1 MLAESMNASVSIA
14 TKPLVYS
21 AFRYINNKV
30 HNALAEYV
38 DNSIQSYVDNQEL
51 LSSLNEN
58 HKLTVKIDIDPDRG
72 IITIKD
78 NAFGIS
84 EKYYEN
90 AFELANIPLDAS
102 GLNEFGM
109 GMKVSSI
116 WLSNLWTV
124 ETSAYGEPYK
134 KTLVFDLED
143 VVQKEKLQLDVKI
156 EPAYKE
162 EHYTLITLQNLSQN
176 KPSARQISG
185 IKKHL
190 ASIYSKYIR
199 EGILNL
205 FVNEELQEVTEL
217 KILKAPYYENPD
229 GEPIYWKKDIKFDAG
244 SYRVKGFIGVL
255 ETMSTS
261 TDNGFLLFRR
271 GRVIGSSYE
280 DRYRPKCL
288 CGEPGSPQFKRIFG
302 ELELEGFH
310 VSFTKNSFTEGD
322 EFEMFIKYLA
332 EDLEK
337 DTSFRI
343 FRQAQNFKKGTDP
356 ATPKVAKSLTET
368 LVETF
373 NRPVVTTS
381 KTPIRTKPEPKPII
395 APPNSTQDKVEEIP
409 ILTTP
414 ESEEPK
420 AAEQM
425 ANPIHTQI
433 TIDGYD
439 FELELGHVKG
449 ADAGWL
455 YDLVK
460 LGNDSYKTQ
469 FNLRHKYFE
478 RFAGDFKSE
487 DGYLPVATFIKAMV
501 SAELALMNVG
511 DESGN
516 VFRNMFNK
524 LIGQI

>member
-1 MLAESMNASVSIA
+1 MNTSVSIA

-38 DNSIQSYVDNQEL
+38 DNSIQSYVDHQEL
-51 LSSLNEN
+51 LSHINPS
-58 HKLTVKIDIDPDRG
+58 HKLTVKVDIDPDRG
-72 IITIKD
+72 IITVKD
-78 NAFGIS
+78 DAFGIS
-84 EKYYEN
+84 EKYYEK

-143 VVQKEKLQLDVKI
+143 VVQQEKLALDVKI
-156 EPAYKE
+156 DSASID
-162 EHYTLITLQNLSQN
+162 EHYTLITLENLSQN
-176 KPSARQISG
+176 KPSSRQING

-199 EGILNL
+199 EGVLDL
-205 FVNEELQEVTEL
+205 FINGELQEITEL

-229 GEPIYWKKDIKFDAG
+229 GPQIYWKKDIKFDAG
-244 SYRVKGFIGVL
+244 PYHVKGFIGVL

-322 EFEMFIKYLA
+322 EFEMFINYLA
-332 EDLEK
+332 QDLDK

-343 FRQAQNFKKGTDP
+343 FRQAQNYKKNSDP

-373 NRPVVTTS
+373 SKPVVTTT
-381 KTPIRTKPEPKPII
+381 KNPIRTKPEPKLEP
-395 APPNSTQDKVEEIP
+395 EIP
-409 ILTTP
+409 VQTP
-414 ESEEPK
+414 SITSATPIRPEDEEPK
-420 AAEQM
+420 PAEQM
-425 ANPIHTQI
+425 ANPIVTQI
-433 TIDGYD
+433 NIDGYD

-449 ADAGWL
+449 ADSGWL

-460 LGNDSYKTQ
+460 LGDESYKTQ

-478 RFAGDFKSE
+478 RFASDFKSE

-501 SAELALMNVG
+501 SAELALMNEG
-511 DESGN
+511 DASGN

>member
-1 MLAESMNASVSIA
+1 MNTSVSIA

-38 DNSIQSYVDNQEL
+38 DNSIQSYLDNQEL
-51 LSSLNEN
+51 LSKINTG
-58 HKLTVKIDIDPDRG
+58 HKLTVRITIDPDHD

-84 EKYYEN
+84 DRYYDK

-124 ETSAYGEPYK
+124 ETSAYGEDYI
-134 KTLVFDLED
+134 KTLVFDLND
-143 VVQKEKLQLDVKI
+143 VVDKEKLSLDVKN
-156 EPAYKE
+156 EPANKDV
-162 EHYTLITLQNLSQN
+162 HYTLITLRQLSQN
-176 KPSARQISG
+176 KPSARQLNG

-199 EGILNL
+199 EGVLDL
-205 FVNEELQEVTEL
+205 YVNDELQEITEL
-217 KILKAPYYENPD
+217 KILNAPYWETPD
-229 GEPIYWKKDIKFDAG
+229 GAPVLWKKEINFDAG
-244 SYRVKGFIGVL
+244 NYHVRGFIGLL

-280 DRYRPKCL
+280 DRYRPSCL
-288 CGEPGSPQFKRIFG
+288 CGESGSPRYKRVFG

-322 EFEMFIKYLA
+322 DFEMFINLLA
-332 EDLEK
+332 KDLK
-337 DTSFRI
+337 DDKSFKI
-343 FRQAQNFKKGTDP
+343 FEQGQFYKKPANP
-356 ATPKVAKSLTET
+356 ATPKVAKSLTDT
-368 LVETF
+368 LTQTF
-373 NRPVVTTS
+373 SRPVVRTTPA
-381 KTPIRTKPEPKPII
+381 PITTKPETPVIKENDSTYPPVEPIIKQDTTPVVENAEPKP
-395 APPNSTQDKVEEIP
+395 AEP
-409 ILTTP
+409 I
-414 ESEEPK
+414 
-420 AAEQM
+420 
-425 ANPIHTQI
+425 ANPQVTTIN
-433 TIDGYD
+433 IDGYD
-439 FELELGHVKG
+439 FALEIGHVKG
-449 ADAGWL
+449 EDAGWL
-455 YDLVK
+455 YDLSK
-460 LGNDSYKTQ
+460 IGTDKYKTQ
-469 FNLRHKYFE
+469 FNLTHKYFE
-478 RFAGDFKSE
+478 RFGSDFKTE

-501 SAELALMNVG
+501 SAELALNNEG
-511 DESGN
+511 DESGG
-516 VFRNMFNK
+516 VFRNKFNS

>member
-1 MLAESMNASVSIA
+1 MNSSVSIA

-51 LSSLNEN
+51 LSKLNAS

-72 IITIKD
+72 LITIKD
-78 NAFGIS
+78 DAFGIS
-84 EKYYEN
+84 EKYYDK

-116 WLSNLWTV
+116 WLSNLWSV

-156 EPAYKE
+156 EPAQID
-162 EHYTLITLQNLSQN
+162 EHYTLITLNRLSQN
-176 KPSARQISG
+176 KPSSRQITG

-199 EGILNL
+199 EGVLDL
-205 FVNEELQEVTEL
+205 YVNGELQVITDL
-217 KILKAPYYENPD
+217 PILKAPYYEKPD
-229 GEPIYWKKDIKFDAG
+229 GAPIYWRKDIKFDAG
-244 SYRVKGFIGVL
+244 PYHVKGFIGIL

-337 DTSFRI
+337 DTTFRI
-343 FRQAQNFKKGTDP
+343 FRQAQNFKKGSDP
-356 ATPKVAKSLTET
+356 ANPKVAKSLTET
-368 LVETF
+368 LVQTF
-373 NRPVVTTS
+373 SRPVVTTA
-381 KTPIRTKPEPKPII
+381 KTPIRTKPEPPKQEFEPSKPT
-395 APPNSTQDKVEEIP
+395 PQDSVISQP
-409 ILTTP
+409 ATVILEP
-414 ESEEPK
+414 EEPK
-420 AAEQM
+420 PAEQM
-425 ANPIHTQI
+425 ANPIHTKI
-433 TIDGYD
+433 NIDGFD

-449 ADAGWL
+449 ADSGWL

-460 LGNDSYKTQ
+460 LGDDNYKTQ

-501 SAELALMNVG
+501 SAELALMHTG
-511 DESGN
+511 DDSGN

>member
-1 MLAESMNASVSIA
+1 MNTSVSIA

-38 DNSIQSYVDNQEL
+38 DNSIQSYVDHQEI
-51 LSSLNEN
+51 LSIINPS

-72 IITIKD
+72 FITIKD
-78 NAFGIS
+78 DAFGIS
-84 EKYYEN
+84 EEYYDK

-116 WLSNLWTV
+116 WLSNLWKV

-143 VVQKEKLQLDVKI
+143 VVQQEKLSLDVKI
-156 EPAYKE
+156 DSAHPE
-162 EHYTLITLQNLSQN
+162 EHYTLISLERLSQN
-176 KPSARQISG
+176 KPSSRQING

-199 EGILNL
+199 EGVLDL
-205 FVNEELQEVTEL
+205 YVNGELQEISEL
-217 KILKAPYYENPD
+217 KILKAPYFENQD
-229 GEPIYWKKDIKFDAG
+229 GPQIYWKKDVKFDAG
-244 SYRVKGFIGVL
+244 SYHVKGFIGIL

-288 CGEPGSPQFKRIFG
+288 CGEPGSPQYKRIFG

-332 EDLEK
+332 ADLDK

-343 FRQAQNFKKGTDP
+343 FRQAQNFKKNSDP

-373 NRPVVTTS
+373 SKPVVTTT
-381 KTPIRTKPEPKPII
+381 KNPIRTKPEAVSRPQTSVQTPITDAVGSLTAVIPEEEAPKP
-395 APPNSTQDKVEEIP
+395 
-409 ILTTP
+409 
-414 ESEEPK
+414 
-420 AAEQM
+420 AEQM
-425 ANPIHTQI
+425 ANPIVTRI

-439 FELELGHVKG
+439 FDLELGHVKG
-449 ADAGWL
+449 ADSGWL

-460 LGNDSYKTQ
+460 LGDERYKTQ
-469 FNLRHKYFE
+469 FNLKHKYFE
-478 RFAGDFKSE
+478 RFASDFKSE

-501 SAELALMNVG
+501 SAELALMNEG
-511 DESGN
+511 DASGN

>member
-1 MLAESMNASVSIA
+1 MNTSVSIA

-38 DNSIQSYVDNQEL
+38 DNSIQSYMDNQDI
-51 LSSLNEN
+51 LSKINPG
-58 HKLTVKIDIDPDRG
+58 HKLTVRILIDPDRD

-84 EKYYEN
+84 EKFYDR

-124 ETSAYGEPYK
+124 ETSAYGEAYK
-134 KTLVFDLED
+134 KTLVFDLND
-143 VVQKEKLQLDVKI
+143 VVDKEKLSLDVKN
-156 EPAYKE
+156 EPASKD
-162 EHYTLITLQNLSQN
+162 EHFTLITLKQLSQN
-176 KPSARQISG
+176 KPSFRQLTG

-199 EGILNL
+199 EGIMDL

-217 KILKAPYYENPD
+217 KVLDAPFYDNPD
-229 GEPIYWKKDIKFDAG
+229 GPSILWKKPIKFDAG
-244 SYRVKGFIGVL
+244 QYHVSGFIGLL

-280 DRYRPKCL
+280 DRYRPVCL
-288 CGEPGSPQFKRIFG
+288 CGETGSPRFKRIFG

-322 EFEMFIKYLA
+322 DFEMFIKLLA
-332 EDLEK
+332 EDLKK
-337 DTSFRI
+337 DRSFKI
-343 FRQAQNFKKGTDP
+343 FEQGQFYKKPVNP
-356 ATPKVAKSLTET
+356 ATPKVARSLTDT
-368 LVETF
+368 LKQTF
-373 NRPVVTTS
+373 SNPVVRTSSAPITTKS
-381 KTPIRTKPEPKPII
+381 IASSPKEYPQSGSVQNHPSTIEMPPINEPKP
-395 APPNSTQDKVEEIP
+395 
-409 ILTTP
+409 
-414 ESEEPK
+414 
-420 AAEQM
+420 AEAI
-425 ANPIHTQI
+425 ANPLETTIP
-433 TIDGYD
+433 IDGYV
-439 FELELGHVKG
+439 FTLELGHVKG
-449 ADAGWL
+449 EDSGWL
-455 YDLVK
+455 YDLTK
-460 LGNDSYKTQ
+460 IGTDRFKTQ

-478 RFAGDFKSE
+478 RFGNDFKTE

-501 SAELALMNVG
+501 SAELALQNGG
-511 DESGN
+511 DESGG

-524 LIGQI
+524 IIGQI

>member
-1 MLAESMNASVSIA
+1 MNTSVSIA

-38 DNSIQSYVDNQEL
+38 DNSIQSYLDNQDL
-51 LSSLNEN
+51 LSEINSG
-58 HKLTVKIDIDPDRG
+58 HKLTVRIKIDPERD

-84 EKYYEN
+84 EKYYDK

-124 ETSAYGEPYK
+124 ETSAYGEEYK
-134 KTLVFDLED
+134 KTLVFDLND
-143 VVQKEKLQLDVKI
+143 VVDKEKLSLDVKN
-156 EPAYKE
+156 EQAKKD
-162 EHYTLITLQNLSQN
+162 EHYTLITLKQLSQN
-176 KPSARQISG
+176 KPSLRQLTG

-199 EGILNL
+199 DGLLDL
-205 FVNEELQEVTEL
+205 FVNDELQEITDL
-217 KILKAPYYENPD
+217 KVLDAPYFDNPD
-229 GEPIYWKKDIKFDAG
+229 GPSILWRKPIKFDAG
-244 SYRVKGFIGVL
+244 PYHVKGFIGLL

-280 DRYRPKCL
+280 DRYRPVCL
-288 CGEPGSPQFKRIFG
+288 CGESGSPRFKRVFG

-322 EFEMFIKYLA
+322 DFEMFIKLLA
-332 EDLEK
+332 EDLKK
-337 DTSFRI
+337 DKSFKI
-343 FRQAQNFKKGTDP
+343 FEQGQNYKKPSNP
-356 ATPKVAKSLTET
+356 ATPKVARSLTDT
-368 LVETF
+368 LTQTF
-373 NRPVVTTS
+373 SRPVVRSSQAPITTRSVNPVS
-381 KTPIRTKPEPKPII
+381 KEGAEAEQQETKENISVVHPSTEPKP
-395 APPNSTQDKVEEIP
+395 AEP
-409 ILTTP
+409 I
-414 ESEEPK
+414 
-420 AAEQM
+420 
-425 ANPIHTQI
+425 ANPQVTKIN
-433 TIDGYD
+433 IDGYD
-439 FELELGHVKG
+439 FMLELGHVKG
-449 ADAGWL
+449 EDSGWL
-455 YDLVK
+455 YDLSK
-460 LGNDSYKTQ
+460 IGTDTFKTQ
-469 FNLRHKYFE
+469 FNLTHKYFE
-478 RFAGDFKSE
+478 RFGADFKTE

-501 SAELALMNVG
+501 SAELALQNGG
-511 DESGN
+511 DESGG
-516 VFRNMFNK
+516 VFRTMFNK

>member
-1 MLAESMNASVSIA
+1 MSNLKQIINESFAQ
-14 TKPLVYS
+14 YS
-21 AFRYINNKV
+21 AAVAQSR
-30 HNALAEYV
+30 AL
-38 DNSIQSYVDNQEL
+38 
-51 LSSLNEN
+51 
-58 HKLTVKIDIDPDRG
+58 IDVRD
-72 IITIKD
+72 
-78 NAFGIS
+78 
-84 EKYYEN
+84 
-90 AFELANIPLDAS
+90 
-102 GLNEFGM
+102 GL
-109 GMKVSSI
+109 
-116 WLSNLWTV
+116 
-124 ETSAYGEPYK
+124 
-134 KTLVFDLED
+134 
-143 VVQKEKLQLDVKI
+143 
-156 EPAYKE
+156 
-162 EHYTLITLQNLSQN
+162 
-176 KPSARQISG
+176 KPSARQITG

-199 EGILNL
+199 EGVMDL
-205 FVNEELQEVTEL
+205 FVNEELQVVTDL
-217 KILKAPYYENPD
+217 KILKAPYYENPEGD
-229 GEPIYWKKDIKFDAG
+229 PIYWRKDIKFDAG
-244 SYRVKGFIGVL
+244 PYHVRGFIGIL

-343 FRQAQNFKKGTDP
+343 FRQAQNYKKGTDP
-356 ATPKVAKSLTET
+356 ATPKVARSLTET

-381 KTPIRTKPEPKPII
+381 KTPIRTKPEPKPTAVVPEHIDVDTPSTST
-395 APPNSTQDKVEEIP
+395 PPEP
-409 ILTTP
+409 
-414 ESEEPK
+414 EEPK
-420 AAEQM
+420 AAEEM
-425 ANPIHTQI
+425 ANPIHTKI
-433 TIDGYD
+433 NIDGFD

-449 ADAGWL
+449 ADTGWL
-455 YDLVK
+455 YDLVR
-460 LGNDSYKTQ
+460 LGDDSYKTQ

>member
-1 MLAESMNASVSIA
+1 MNTSVSIA

-38 DNSIQSYVDNQEL
+38 DNSIQSYLDNQDL
-51 LSSLNEN
+51 LSKINPG
-58 HKLTVKIDIDPDRG
+58 HKLTVRISIDPERD
-72 IITIKD
+72 IITVKD

-84 EKYYEN
+84 EKYYDK

-124 ETSAYGEPYK
+124 ETSAYGEEYK
-134 KTLVFDLED
+134 KTLVFDLND
-143 VVQKEKLQLDVKI
+143 VVDKEKLSLEVKNV
-156 EPAYKE
+156 PAYKD
-162 EHYTLITLQNLSQN
+162 EHYTLITLKQLSQN
-176 KPSARQISG
+176 KPSSRQLTG

-199 EGILNL
+199 EGLL
-205 FVNEELQEVTEL
+205 DLYVNDELQEVTD
-217 KILKAPYYENPD
+217 LKALNAPYFDNPD
-229 GEPIYWKKDIKFDAG
+229 GPSILWKKPINFDAG
-244 SYRVKGFIGVL
+244 PYHVKGFIGLL

-280 DRYRPKCL
+280 DRYRPACL
-288 CGEPGSPQFKRIFG
+288 CGESGSPRYKRVFG

-322 EFEMFIKYLA
+322 DFEMFIKLLA
-332 EDLEK
+332 EDLKK
-337 DTSFRI
+337 DKSFKI
-343 FRQAQNFKKGTDP
+343 FEQGQYYKKPSNP
-356 ATPKVAKSLTET
+356 ATPKVAKSLTDT
-368 LVETF
+368 LTQTF
-373 NRPVVTTS
+373 SRSVVRSSPAPITTTIEKPVSNMVS
-381 KTPIRTKPEPKPII
+381 DVVKPEVKDNHPGLNGVSQI
-395 APPNSTQDKVEEIP
+395 T
-409 ILTTP
+409 
-414 ESEEPK
+414 EPK
-420 AAEQM
+420 AAEPI
-425 ANPIHTQI
+425 ANPQVTKIN
-433 TIDGYD
+433 IDGYD
-439 FELELGHVKG
+439 FLLELGHVKG
-449 ADAGWL
+449 EDSGWL
-455 YDLVK
+455 YDLSK
-460 LGNDSYKTQ
+460 IGIDKFKTQ
-469 FNLRHKYFE
+469 FNLTHKYFE
-478 RFAGDFKSE
+478 RFGADFKTE

-501 SAELALMNVG
+501 SAELALQNGG
-511 DESGN
+511 DESGG

>member
-1 MLAESMNASVSIA
+1 MNTSVSIA

-38 DNSIQSYVDNQEL
+38 DNSIQSYLDNQDI
-51 LSSLNEN
+51 LSRINPD
-58 HKLTVKIDIDPDRG
+58 HKLTVRITIDPERD

-84 EKYYEN
+84 DKYYEK

-124 ETSAYGEPYK
+124 ETSAYGEEYK
-134 KTLVFDLED
+134 KTLVFDLND
-143 VVQKEKLQLDVKI
+143 VVDKEKLSLDVRN

-162 EHYTLITLQNLSQN
+162 EHYTLITLRQLSQN
-176 KPSARQISG
+176 KPSLRQLSG

-199 EGILNL
+199 EGFMDL
-205 FVNEELQEVTEL
+205 FVNGELQEVTEL
-217 KILKAPYYENPD
+217 KVLDAPYYDNQEGPS
-229 GEPIYWKKDIKFDAG
+229 ILWKKPIKFDAG
-244 SYRVKGFIGVL
+244 QYHVSGFIGLL

-280 DRYRPKCL
+280 DRYRPVCL
-288 CGEPGSPQFKRIFG
+288 CGESGSPRYKRIFG

-322 EFEMFIKYLA
+322 DFEMFIKLLA
-332 EDLEK
+332 DDLKK
-337 DTSFRI
+337 DKSFKI
-343 FRQAQNFKKGTDP
+343 FEQGQYYKKPANP
-356 ATPKVAKSLTET
+356 ATPKVAKSLTDT
-368 LVETF
+368 LTQTF
-373 NRPVVTTS
+373 SRPVVRTTPA
-381 KTPIRTKPEPKPII
+381 PITTKPATKAPEDGTEPPQPEKVEGNTNVAEVQPIPKPKP
-395 APPNSTQDKVEEIP
+395 AEP
-409 ILTTP
+409 I
-414 ESEEPK
+414 
-420 AAEQM
+420 
-425 ANPIHTQI
+425 ANPQETTIP
-433 TIDGYD
+433 IDGYV
-439 FELELGHVKG
+439 FTLELGHVKG
-449 ADAGWL
+449 EDSGWL
-455 YDLVK
+455 YDLSK
-460 LGNDSYKTQ
+460 IGTDKFKTQ

-478 RFAGDFKSE
+478 RFGNDFKTE

-501 SAELALMNVG
+501 SAELALQNGG
-511 DESGN
+511 DESGG

-524 LIGQI
+524 IIGQI